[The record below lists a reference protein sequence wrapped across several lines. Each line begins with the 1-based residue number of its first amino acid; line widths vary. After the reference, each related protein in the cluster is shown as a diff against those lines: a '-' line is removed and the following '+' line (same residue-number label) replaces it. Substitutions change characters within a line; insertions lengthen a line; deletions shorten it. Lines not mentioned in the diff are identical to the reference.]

1 MAFMSGLWN
10 SIVGGS
16 EKEVA
21 FQELSRLYLDS
32 TLKYFTV
39 SEIDKEEVPIVFSE
53 SHNISFNKGAF
64 GYSFTPLN
72 FVTIFHIDT
81 KKAEVKMPS
90 GNIDEPVIEDNR
102 DGTVSIKYDPREE
115 GIHELYVK
123 YNGEHVQGS
132 PYKFHVDSIS
142 SGYVTAYGPGLTSGV
157 SGEPSLFTISTK
169 GAGSGGLSM
178 SVEGPSKAEITCHD
192 NKDGTVSVSYLPTAP
207 GEYKVSVRF
216 GDKHIKGSPFTAKV
230 TGEGRKRNQISVGS
244 CSEVTLPGKISDT
257 DIRSLNASIQAPSGL
272 EEPCFLKRLP
282 SGNIGISFTPREAG
296 QHIVSVKKM
305 GVHIQNSPFNIT
317 VLAQEVG
324 DAKKV
329 KVSGAALKE
338 GKTHSE
344 NTFSVDTKNAGY
356 GGLSLSIEGLVA
368 VPLCAACSAA
378 RGSTSA
384 ISPSPRG
391 PPFHLQNVVLEF
403 LGEHYSNPVFPAR
416 STRIDQLVTGE
427 GSNRQREK
435 IQRQRDQAPLTEVG
449 TNCKLTFKM
458 PGITSFDLAATV
470 TSPGGVSEDAEI
482 QEVEDGLYS
491 VHFVP
496 KELGVHTVS
505 VKYREIHI
513 PGSPFQFTVGPLRDS
528 GAHLVKAGG
537 PGLERGESGRLNEF
551 NVWTREAGAG
561 QLAIS
566 LEGPSKADIDFK
578 DRKDGSCDVSYK
590 VDEAGEYRIG
600 LKFNEQHIPD
610 SPFKVYISPAAGDAH
625 LLEVAQFPDSAQV
638 DKPTQFYIRL
648 NGAKGSLDGRVT
660 SPSGKSDDC
669 FIQNI
674 DGDQYSIRFMPRENG
689 VHNINVKFN
698 GVHIPA
704 SPLRIKVGKD
714 DADPA
719 AVHAQGPGLG
729 AVKTGVKTDLIINT
743 CNAGAGILTVTV
755 DGPSRVAM
763 DCTEVEE
770 GYKVRYTPLAPGY
783 YYMSI
788 KYNGGHIVGSPFKI
802 EATGQNL
809 AEIGAQETSSVTV
822 ETVQKVSKANQKQ
835 GPVLPIFKSDASK
848 VLSKGMGL
856 KKAYLNK
863 HNQFTVHAGD
873 AGQNILY
880 VGIYGPK
887 GPCDEVQ
894 LKHKGKN
901 NYECWYVVRDRG
913 DYIVIVKWGEE
924 HIPGSPYK
932 VEV

>member
-1 MAFMSGLWN
+1 M
-10 SIVGGS
+10 
-16 EKEVA
+16 
-21 FQELSRLYLDS
+21 
-32 TLKYFTV
+32 
-39 SEIDKEEVPIVFSE
+39 
-53 SHNISFNKGAF
+53 
-64 GYSFTPLN
+64 
-72 FVTIFHIDT
+72 
-81 KKAEVKMPS
+81 AEVKMPS
-90 GNIDEPVIEDNR
+90 GNVDKPVIEDNR
-102 DGTVSIKYDPREE
+102 DGTVSIRYDPREE

-132 PYKFHVDSIS
+132 PYKFTVDSIA
-142 SGYVTAYGPGLTSGV
+142 SGYVTAYGPGLISGV

-169 GAGSGGLSM
+169 GAGAGGLSM
-178 SVEGPSKAEITCHD
+178 AVEGPSKAEITCHD
-192 NKDGTVSVSYLPTAP
+192 NKDGTVAVSYLPTAP
-207 GEYKVSVRF
+207 GEYKVSIRF
-216 GDKHIKGSPFTAKV
+216 GDKHIKGSPFIAKV

-244 CSEVTLPGKISDT
+244 CSEVTLPGKVSDN
-257 DIRSLNASIQAPSGL
+257 DIRSLNATIQAPSGL

-296 QHIVSVKKM
+296 QHVVSVKKM
-305 GVHIQNSPFNIT
+305 GVHIQNSPFTIT
-317 VLAQEVG
+317 VETQEVG

-329 KVSGAALKE
+329 QVSGTALKE

-344 NTFSVDTKNAGY
+344 NTFSVDTRNAGY
-356 GGLSLSIEGLVA
+356 GGLSLSIEGPSKA
-368 VPLCAACSAA
+368 EIQCADSKDGVLSISYKPTEPGYYIVNLKFADHHVE
-378 RGSTSA
+378 GS
-384 ISPSPRG
+384 
-391 PPFHLQNVVLEF
+391 PFTVK
-403 LGEHYSNPVFPAR
+403 
-416 STRIDQLVTGE
+416 VTGE

-435 IQRQRDQAPLTEVG
+435 IQRQRDPAPLTEVG

-537 PGLERGESGRLNEF
+537 SGLERGEAGRFNEF

-566 LEGPSKADIDFK
+566 LEGPSKAEIDFK

-590 VDEAGEYRIG
+590 VDEPGEYRIG

-610 SPFKVYISPAAGDAH
+610 SPFKVYISPAVGDAY

-638 DKPTQFYIRL
+638 DKPAQFYIRF
-648 NGAKGSLDGRVT
+648 NGAKGELDARVI
-660 SPSGKSDDC
+660 SPSGKTDDC

-719 AVHAQGPGLG
+719 AVHAHGPGLG
-729 AVKTGVKTDLIINT
+729 SVKTGVKTDLIIDT
-743 CNAGAGILTVTV
+743 CNAGAGILAVTM

-770 GYKVRYTPLAPGY
+770 GYKVRYTPLAPGFY
-783 YYMSI
+783 YLSI
-788 KYNGGHIVGSPFKI
+788 KYSGAHIVGSPFKI
-802 EATGQNL
+802 EATGGNL
-809 AEIGAQETSSVTV
+809 AEVGAQETSSVTV
-822 ETVQKVSKANQKQ
+822 ETVQKVSKSGQKQ
-835 GPVLPIFKSDASK
+835 GPVLPHFKSDASK
-848 VLSKGMGL
+848 VTSKGMGL

-863 HNQFTVHAGD
+863 HNQFTVHCGD
-873 AGQNILY
+873 AGNNILY

-913 DYIVIVKWGEE
+913 DYIVIVKWGDD

>member
-1 MAFMSGLWN
+1 MAFVSGLWN
-10 SIVGGS
+10 SLVGCN
-16 EKEVA
+16 EKEVIW
-21 FQELSRLYLDS
+21 QELSRLYLDS
-32 TLKYFTV
+32 TLKYLSV
-39 SEIDKEEVPIVFSE
+39 SEIDKEGVPIVFGE
-53 SHNISFNKGAF
+53 AHRISFNKSAF
-64 GYSFTPLN
+64 GYTYTPLN
-72 FVTIFHIDT
+72 FVSIYHIDT
-81 KKAEVKMPS
+81 RKAEVKMPS
-90 GNIDEPVIEDNR
+90 GQVDTPVIEDNR
-102 DGTVSIKYDPREE
+102 DGTVSIKYEPREE
-115 GIHELYVK
+115 GVHELYVK

-132 PYKFHVDSIS
+132 PYKFHVDSIA
-142 SGYVTAYGPGLTSGV
+142 SGYVTAYGPGLLNGV
-157 SGEPSLFTISTK
+157 SGEPSEFTISTK

-178 SVEGPSKAEITCHD
+178 AVEGPSKAEITCHD

-207 GEYKVSVRF
+207 GEYKISVRF
-216 GDKHIKGSPFTAKV
+216 GDKHIKGSPFLAKV

-244 CSEVTLPGKISDT
+244 CSEVTLPGKVSDN

-317 VLAQEVG
+317 VTAQEVG
-324 DAKKV
+324 DSKKV
-329 KVSGAALKE
+329 QVSGNALKE

-344 NTFSVDTKNAGY
+344 NTFTVDTRNAGY
-356 GGLSLSIEGLVA
+356 GGLSLSIEGPSKA
-368 VPLCAACSAA
+368 EIQCAD
-378 RGSTSA
+378 GKDGVLA
-384 ISPSPRG
+384 ISYKPTEPGYYIVNLKFADHHVEGSP
-391 PPFHLQNVVLEF
+391 FTVKV
-403 LGEHYSNPVFPAR
+403 S
-416 STRIDQLVTGE
+416 GE

-513 PGSPFQFTVGPLRDS
+513 PGSPFQFTVGPLKDS

-537 PGLERGESGRLNEF
+537 PGLERGEAGRFNEF

-566 LEGPSKADIDFK
+566 LEGPSKAEIDFK

-590 VDEAGEYRIG
+590 IEEPGEYRIG

-610 SPFKVYISPAAGDAH
+610 SPFKVYISPAVGDAY

-648 NGAKGSLDGRVT
+648 NGAKGTLDSRVT

-719 AVHAQGPGLG
+719 AVHAHGPGLG
-729 AVKTGVKTDLIINT
+729 TVKTGVKTDLIIDT
-743 CNAGAGILTVTV
+743 CNAGVGLLAVTL

-763 DCTEVEE
+763 DCTDVDE
-770 GYKVRYTPLAPGY
+770 GYKVRYTPLAPGFY
-783 YYMSI
+783 YLSI
-788 KYNGGHIVGSPFKI
+788 KYNGAHIVGSPFKI
-802 EATGQNL
+802 EATGANL

-822 ETVQKVSKANQKQ
+822 ETVQKVAKSAQKL
-835 GPVLPIFKSDASK
+835 GPVLPNFKSDASK
-848 VLSKGMGL
+848 VTSKGMGL

-873 AGQNILY
+873 AGTNICY

-913 DYIVIVKWGEE
+913 DYIVIVKWGDE

>member
-1 MAFMSGLWN
+1 MKFNMDP
-10 SIVGGS
+10 GGS
-16 EKEVA
+16 GR
-21 FQELSRLYLDS
+21 RLGDQRDPCWYIDS
-32 TLKYFTV
+32 AYASSLKV
-39 SEIDKEEVPIVFSE
+39 SLRLPTRQFLE
-53 SHNISFNKGAF
+53 
-64 GYSFTPLN
+64 
-72 FVTIFHIDT
+72 
-81 KKAEVKMPS
+81 AEVKMPS
-90 GNIDEPVIEDNR
+90 GHTDQPVIEDNR

-115 GIHELYVK
+115 GVHELYVK

-132 PYKFHVDSIS
+132 PYKFHVDSIA
-142 SGYVTAYGPGLTSGV
+142 SGYVTAYGPGLLSGV
-157 SGEPSLFTISTK
+157 SGEPSQFTISTK
-169 GAGSGGLSM
+169 GAGAGGLSM
-178 SVEGPSKAEITCHD
+178 AVEGPSKAEITCHD

-207 GEYKVSVRF
+207 GEYKITVRF
-216 GDKHIKGSPFTAKV
+216 GDKHIKGSPFLAKV

-244 CSEVTLPGKISDT
+244 CSEVTLPGKVADS

-272 EEPCFLKRLP
+272 EEPCFLKKLP

-317 VLAQEVG
+317 VLDQEVG

-329 KVSGAALKE
+329 KTGGAALKE
-338 GKTHSE
+338 GKTQSE
-344 NTFSVDTKNAGY
+344 NTFTVDTRNAGY
-356 GGLSLSIEGLVA
+356 GGLSLSIEGPSKA
-368 VPLCAACSAA
+368 EIQCADSKD
-378 RGSTSA
+378 GVLA
-384 ISPSPRG
+384 ISYKPTEPGYYIINLKFADHHVEGSP
-391 PPFHLQNVVLEF
+391 FTVKV
-403 LGEHYSNPVFPAR
+403 S
-416 STRIDQLVTGE
+416 GE

-537 PGLERGESGRLNEF
+537 AGLERGEAGRLNEF

-566 LEGPSKADIDFK
+566 LEGPSKAEIDFK
-578 DRKDGSCDVSYK
+578 DRRDGSCDVSYK
-590 VDEAGEYRIG
+590 VDEPGEYRIG

-610 SPFKVYISPAAGDAH
+610 SPFKVYISPAVGDAH

-648 NGAKGSLDGRVT
+648 NGAKGSLNGTVI
-660 SPSGKSDDC
+660 SPSGKTDDC

-719 AVHAQGPGLG
+719 AVHAHGAGLG
-729 AVKTGVKTDLIINT
+729 TVKTGAKTDLIIDT
-743 CNAGAGILTVTV
+743 CNAGAGILAVTM

-770 GYKVRYTPLAPGY
+770 GYKVRYTPLAPGF

-788 KYNGGHIVGSPFKI
+788 KYNGHHIVGSPFKI
-802 EATGQNL
+802 EATGDNL
-809 AEIGAQETSSVTV
+809 AEVGAQETSSVTV
-822 ETVQKVSKANQKQ
+822 ETVQKVSKAAAKQ
-835 GPVLPIFKSDASK
+835 GPVLPHFKSDATK
-848 VLSKGMGL
+848 VTSKGMGL

-873 AGQNILY
+873 AGNNLLY

-887 GPCDEVQ
+887 GPCDEIQ

-913 DYIVIVKWGEE
+913 EYIVIVKWGDD